1 MSCPCS
7 VGDRAYSLAVE
18 GLETERPRLVRT
30 VSRTNKN
37 VRSPLP
43 RTVSRVGINM
53 NDDNPVQKSGPRVP
67 SQVEPGAETEKIG
80 IASHKETVGYIRVRL
95 YQ

>member
-7 VGDRAYSLAVE
+7 VGDRTYSLAVE

-53 NDDNPVQKSGPRVP
+53 NDGNPGSGICLTS
-67 SQVEPGAETEKIG
+67 SQAETGGGMAGHE
-80 IASHKETVGYIRVRL
+80 ETVGLSRL
-95 YQ
+95 N

>member
-1 MSCPCS
+1 
-7 VGDRAYSLAVE
+7 
-18 GLETERPRLVRT
+18 
-30 VSRTNKN
+30 
-37 VRSPLP
+37 
-43 RTVSRVGINM
+43 M
-53 NDDNPVQKSGPRVP
+53 NDGNPVQKSGPRVP